1 VSMFMLS
8 FIDPS
13 ISVSMF
19 MLSFMN
25 DNINMDNE
33 IEGQ

>member
-1 VSMFMLS
+1 MFMLS

-19 MLSFMN
+19 MLSFIDPSISVSMFKH
-25 DNINMDNE
+25 
-33 IEGQ
+33 GH